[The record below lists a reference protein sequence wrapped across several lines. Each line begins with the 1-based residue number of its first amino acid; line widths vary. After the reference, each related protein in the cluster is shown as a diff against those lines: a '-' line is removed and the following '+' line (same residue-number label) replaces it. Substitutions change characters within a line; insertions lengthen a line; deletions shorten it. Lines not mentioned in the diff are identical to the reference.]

1 MRFAWI
7 LVLFSLAQTASTTW
21 ACCIGP
27 DPRNG
32 VALVAAKETDASFAK
47 QYKNGV
53 ALVAAKEKDAS
64 FAKQYKKEIRPLLG
78 RALTISHK
86 EVLFVLLRVVLQA
99 SMTVANPNN
108 PLLSVLST
116 AFRFLVDILF
126 QFASLN
132 HYKHLINNEFGNPR
146 VAETRAIEWKDRI
159 AGFVAIRGLQRLTF
173 QSPFL
178 LLYVILSQCS
188 RMIAADAFSNGV
200 EGLTLGFDISGP
212 VAGTFV
218 ASLIVI
224 ALFKLFWGLA
234 IKLTIA
240 DKVYL
245 WNIGSGRDSSVG
257 GDTGKGK
264 GTGKGTGGKERVNV
278 VQAVRASFRLVDELD
293 ASFLISRLSTL
304 YIAPRILLAI
314 FAPIFAPT
322 HLAWHFLHAYQDV
335 VFMVASHLLF
345 LDRFLEGGQR
355 GKR

>member
-7 LVLFSLAQTASTTW
+7 LVFSLATASTTCVVCEASHTTTW
-21 ACCIGP
+21 ACRIGP
-27 DPRNG
+27 GARNG
-32 VALVAAKETDASFAK
+32 VALVA
-47 QYKNGV
+47 Q
-53 ALVAAKEKDAS
+53 EKDAS

-86 EVLFVLLRVVLQA
+86 EVLFVLLRVVLRA

-188 RMIAADAFSNGV
+188 RMIAADAFSNSV

-212 VAGTFV
+212 VAATFV
-218 ASLIVI
+218 ASLLVI

-245 WNIGSGRDSSVG
+245 WNIGSGGDGSG
-257 GDTGKGK
+257 GGTGKGK
-264 GTGKGTGGKERVNV
+264 GKGTGGKERVNV

-314 FAPIFAPT
+314 FAPIFAPK

>member
-1 MRFAWI
+1 
-7 LVLFSLAQTASTTW
+7 
-21 ACCIGP
+21 
-27 DPRNG
+27 
-32 VALVAAKETDASFAK
+32 VALVAT
-47 QYKNGV
+47 
-53 ALVAAKEKDAS
+53 KEKDAS

-99 SMTVANPNN
+99 SMRVANPNN

-132 HYKHLINNEFGNPR
+132 HYKLLINNEFGNPR

-188 RMIAADAFSNGV
+188 RMIAADAFTNGV

-224 ALFKLFWGLA
+224 ALFKLLWGLA

-245 WNIGSGRDSSVG
+245 WNIGSGGDCSIG
-257 GDTGKGK
+257 GGTGK
-264 GTGKGTGGKERVNV
+264 GKGTGGKERVNV

-322 HLAWHFLHAYQDV
+322 HLAWHFFHAYQDV